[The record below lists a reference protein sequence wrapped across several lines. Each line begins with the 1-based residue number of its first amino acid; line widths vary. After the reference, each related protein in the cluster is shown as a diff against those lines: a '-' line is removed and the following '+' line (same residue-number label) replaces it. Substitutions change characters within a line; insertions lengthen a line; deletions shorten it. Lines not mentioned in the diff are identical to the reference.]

1 MKMLIM
7 SRRLTRKEKDDE
19 IMDALYHYL
28 DNKLLSKSDES
39 PEARLEDHDVAN
51 VALSYATLI
60 SQERLGKIN
69 LYVSFGALS
78 ISLVSIVVALLVTFR
93 M

>member
-1 MKMLIM
+1 M
-7 SRRLTRKEKDDE
+7 SRKLSRKEKDDQ

-28 DNKLLSKSDES
+28 DNKLLSKSEQTAKAS
-39 PEARLEDHDVAN
+39 LEDHDVAN

-78 ISLVSIVVALLVTFR
+78 ISLVSIVVALLVTLR
-93 M
+93 L